1 MGELAAAQ
9 ESLGM
14 KAMTPAELKRLIPVD
29 TNQDGELE
37 VNEMMSAVL
46 LKMLA
51 TEVPQQLMPLAEV
64 DVGDRALLLEVTDS
78 GQDPANSGGH
88 VNGYMHV

>member
-1 MGELAAAQ
+1 
-9 ESLGM
+9 M
-14 KAMTPAELKRLIPVD
+14 KAMTPAELERLIPAD